1 MRAVLTVTAEELVLG
16 VSTPG
21 ANPSSGAVSFSPNQG
36 AAAASINTP
45 LIYEPPPSL
54 TGNIAQVWVGASG
67 GSGGVADP
75 NWGGAFVWASV
86 DNATYS
92 QIGVIT
98 QTLRQGI
105 LTAPLANASG
115 WDTTNTLSVSLA
127 ESGATLSGTSAASAQ
142 AGATLALVDGELLA
156 YQSATLAGASAYSL
170 TGLQR
175 GYAGTLP
182 TAHAT
187 GAGFA
192 RLDTAVVKYDL
203 PATWIG
209 AALYFKFQ
217 SFNVFGAGAQ
227 DLSTCAIYSYAP
239 TGASSVGP
247 VTQALQIGTN
257 LDFGL
262 ASLPAVESEDWGNI
276 AAAVF
281 ATADLGNT
289 TS

>member
-1 MRAVLTVTAEELVLG
+1 LLTVTAEELVLG

-21 ANPSSGAVSFSPNQG
+21 ANPSSGAVSFQPNKS
-36 AAAASINTP
+36 AAAASINPP
-45 LIYEPPPSL
+45 LIYEPTPAL

-67 GSGGVADP
+67 GSLGVADP

-86 DNATYS
+86 DNTTYS

-98 QTLRQGI
+98 QTLRQGV
-105 LTAPLANASG
+105 LSAPLASASG
-115 WDTTNTLSVSLA
+115 WDTTHTLSVSLA

-156 YQSATLAGASAYSL
+156 YQNAVLSGANAYNL

-175 GYAGTLP
+175 GYAGTQAA
-182 TAHAT
+182 AHSA
-187 GAGFA
+187 GAAFA
-192 RLDTAVVKYDL
+192 RLDAAVVKYDL
-203 PATWIG
+203 PEAWVGAT
-209 AALYFKFQ
+209 LYFKFQ

-227 DLSTCAIYSYAP
+227 DLSTCAAYSYAP
-239 TGASSVGP
+239 TGASSIGP

-262 ASLPAVESEDWGNI
+262 ASYPAVEIEDWG
-276 AAAVF
+276 AASGAVF
-281 ATADLGNT
+281 ASADLGGV